1 MSKMVFFNGG
11 WMSLYNGVDNDSIVN
26 GGSYISK
33 NNFGGEVYNFKNN
46 DGSCYGYVMTK
57 SGTINLKRINNW
69 QEIVGDVLK
78 DVICVFVATHPKGG
92 RKIVG
97 WYQNADIYSQYQ
109 YYQGNDRPIKT
120 NQEDWDD
127 ESNQVGYYAKA
138 EYKNV
143 VLLTEDE
150 RMSAPEVPTGKD
162 GFGQSNVWYA
172 NTDVGTAFIK
182 EVSQYIS
189 QYNVLK
195 VKKKTNEEGRRN
207 RSKINLNE
215 KKKVEER
222 AIKRTKE
229 YYENLGYTYTSV
241 EEENKGWDLEVEKG
255 HTKLLVEVK
264 GLSQSFISV
273 MLSRNEY
280 EKMKLN
286 KESYR
291 LSVVTNCLDQSHNPP
306 INIFSYIEEQDAWF
320 DQNENKLMIEEIVAA
335 RCEL

>member
-1 MSKMVFFNGG
+1 M
-11 WMSLYNGVDNDSIVN
+11 
-26 GGSYISK
+26 
-33 NNFGGEVYNFKNN
+33 
-46 DGSCYGYVMTK
+46 
-57 SGTINLKRINNW
+57 
-69 QEIVGDVLK
+69 
-78 DVICVFVATHPKGG
+78 
-92 RKIVG
+92 
-97 WYQNADIYSQYQ
+97 
-109 YYQGNDRPIKT
+109 
-120 NQEDWDD
+120 
-127 ESNQVGYYAKA
+127 
-138 EYKNV
+138 

-195 VKKKTNEEGRRN
+195 VKKKTDEEGRRN

-222 AIKRTKE
+222 AIKCTKE
-229 YYENLGYTYTSV
+229 YYENLGYTCTSV
-241 EEENKGWDLEVEKG
+241 EEDNKGWDLEVEKG

-280 EKMKLN
+280 EKMKFN

-291 LSVVTNCLDQSHNPP
+291 LSVVTNCLDQSNNPP

-335 RCEL
+335 RCELE